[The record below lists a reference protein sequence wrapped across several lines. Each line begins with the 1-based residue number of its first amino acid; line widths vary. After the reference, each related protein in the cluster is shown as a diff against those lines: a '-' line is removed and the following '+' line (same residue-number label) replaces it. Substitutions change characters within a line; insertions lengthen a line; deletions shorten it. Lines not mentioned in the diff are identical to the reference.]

1 MLSRTV
7 PVKFHSKNSKNKL
20 YLAKGTETCF

>member
-7 PVKFHSKNSKNKL
+7 PVKLLLL